1 MTKDV
6 VWGCHAGLGTGILN
20 TTVRFCQQFR
30 VFNDVHSSRTSIGVS
45 TRTLDMASVEQG
57 LSPLI
62 TGDLLPDHIDELVQ
76 KTFNP
81 EDSEPTPAYVREW
94 FCTWFVKYHLASKSE
109 MCKEIIKHTIA
120 VGNGAVCKDHQKS
133 SDLQMQEFEPSH
145 VETVLQSIKSNKKMQ
160 MLIALILPNNPS
172 LRGNIL
178 RFYTAE
184 DQHIVT
190 EALIAKYEQNLDRSD
205 KPTMTPEVRVSRA
218 APAAAGGGGG
228 KATAAKP
235 LPATQPGP
243 VATPAEAPAAGDNA
257 DKTTPL
263 STKGKERP
271 AEPAKQALDPV
282 LPLIAGFMKQPEP
295 ALKEMLCAIMKS
307 VVDGGLK
314 IDDAQMT
321 KVFTAYMNA
330 RQAACLKG
338 KSVPSMRT
346 DAMLQIYGKIEKI
359 QAEDFGDFH
368 DALTEILF
376 GENPLSFGDA
386 GQFPPARN
394 RARKVLDAI
403 IVKQATSKNPAQADG
418 VGAAGTAVRDQTG
431 GKLNKKM
438 QERNDAVSQLYE
450 KFKQVQ
456 NLDPKD
462 HEGTIHAFLFDEMR
476 NAGSCREVQ
485 NLWVM
490 FVMLLKRF
498 ENAVK
503 ILNVERFL
511 GEVIETFS
519 GLRCHE
525 AKTSY
530 LKGKT
535 DVGVKKMVKLW
546 EEVDISNV
554 FTQAEL
560 LPKLFEEVDVKSG
573 KVCFGVSAPLR
584 RFLSDH
590 LKVYLMTFW
599 ANAHK
604 NAQKARAAGGSKD
617 QVGNQQRVPAA
628 EKPSL
633 KRKASPPPGDHAE
646 VGSPKKM
653 KAGTPA
659 APAIVDPPSPPVK
672 PAPTL
677 VVQRKVLMSKVGEGG
692 ANDADEVAAPT
703 PKITKAGDKIAAPTL
718 EHAKRAVS
726 KIMEQTLKDTPVG
739 KVAAPAPRAGK
750 VAAPAPRAG
759 KAAAP
764 APPASPAAPAPP
776 APPAPAPAKP
786 DFRTSFAEA
795 QQLVRELCKQKEP
808 EPVPEVEQD

>member
-1 MTKDV
+1 
-6 VWGCHAGLGTGILN
+6 
-20 TTVRFCQQFR
+20 
-30 VFNDVHSSRTSIGVS
+30 
-45 TRTLDMASVEQG
+45 MASVEQG
-57 LSPLI
+57 LSALI
-62 TGDLLPDHIDELVQ
+62 SGDLLPDNIDELVQ

-94 FCTWFVKYHLASKSE
+94 FCVWFAKYHLASKSE
-109 MCKEIIKHTIA
+109 MCKEIIKHAIA
-120 VGNGAVCKDHQKS
+120 VGNGAVCKDHQES
-133 SDLQMQEFEPSH
+133 SDLPMQEFEPSH

-178 RFYTAE
+178 RFYTTE
-184 DQHIVT
+184 DQQTIT

-205 KPTMTPEVRVSRA
+205 KATMPPEVRVPRG
-218 APAAAGGGGG
+218 APAAAGGAGG

-235 LPATQPGP
+235 LPAPQPVP
-243 VATPAEAPAAGDNA
+243 MATPAEAPAAGDNA
-257 DKTTPL
+257 DKTASL

-282 LPLIAGFMKQPEP
+282 LPLIAGFMNQPEP

-338 KSVPSMRT
+338 KSVPSMRR
-346 DAMLQIYGKIEKI
+346 DAMLLIYEKIDKI

-386 GQFPPARN
+386 GQFPLARN

-403 IVKQATSKNPAQADG
+403 IVKQATLKNPAQSDG
-418 VGAAGTAVRDQTG
+418 VGAAGTPVRDQTG
-431 GKLNKKM
+431 GKLNKNMK
-438 QERNDAVSQLYE
+438 ERNDAVSQLYE

-490 FVMLLKRF
+490 FVMVLKRF

-546 EEVDISNV
+546 EEVDISEV
-554 FTQAEL
+554 LDKAEL
-560 LPKLFEEVDVKSG
+560 LPKLFQKVDVNSG
-573 KVCFGVSAPLR
+573 KVCFADSAPLR
-584 RFLSDH
+584 RFLSDR

-617 QVGNQQRVPAA
+617 QVTNQPRVPAA
-628 EKPSL
+628 EKQSL
-633 KRKASPPPGDHAE
+633 KRKEGPPSEEEADVAP
-646 VGSPKKM
+646 PKKTKDPTLADPDIM
-653 KAGTPA
+653 
-659 APAIVDPPSPPVK
+659 DPPRLPVK

-677 VVQRKVLMSKVGEGG
+677 GDKRKASSGEGGEGG

-703 PKITKAGDKIAAPTL
+703 PKITKAGDNIAAPTL

-726 KIMEQTLKDTPVG
+726 QIMEQTLKAPPAANVPAPAPRVG
-739 KVAAPAPRAGK
+739 KVAASAPPAANVPAPAPRVGK
-750 VAAPAPRAG
+750 VAASAPPAGKAAAPAPPAG

-776 APPAPAPAKP
+776 APALAKP

-795 QQLVRELCKQKEP
+795 QQLVREFCKQKEP
-808 EPVPEVEQD
+808 EPIPEVERD